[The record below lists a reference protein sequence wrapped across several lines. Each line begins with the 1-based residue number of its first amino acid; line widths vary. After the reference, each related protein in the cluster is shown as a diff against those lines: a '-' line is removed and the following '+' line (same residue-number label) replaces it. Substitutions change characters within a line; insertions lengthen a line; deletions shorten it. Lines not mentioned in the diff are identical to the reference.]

1 MKGWI
6 RISSHLTDC
15 RNGKKESSGVSVF
28 DWVDLPDWDLIQIW
42 VWMRCGWFV
51 VLFGVD
57 FMRFGGMIVCCRFH
71 DSDWIS
77 IISDA
82 GRHYFRVSTAITLPR
97 MPLNELWGGWEVVV
111 CGTKRGVTCLY
122 FRYLLFARAP
132 MSSCEREMKWVL
144 PVIVTYFLYSNAPGR
159 YTSVRLGMSKRH
171 FIVDENHSREWCDED
186 SGMRPYYLWVL
197 WVWASLVNQFILIS
211 ALRII
216 SVVEA
221 SLPNMNASQPIIME
235 VNSGKSSQSFTS
247 QSITLKH
254 NTRTLLECII
264 TKLKWFERRKV

>member
-1 MKGWI
+1 
-6 RISSHLTDC
+6 
-15 RNGKKESSGVSVF
+15 
-28 DWVDLPDWDLIQIW
+28 
-42 VWMRCGWFV
+42 
-51 VLFGVD
+51 
-57 FMRFGGMIVCCRFH
+57 
-71 DSDWIS
+71 
-77 IISDA
+77 
-82 GRHYFRVSTAITLPR
+82 

-197 WVWASLVNQFILIS
+197 WVWASLIYQFTQWES
-211 ALRII
+211 LRII
-216 SVVEA
+216 SVLESSFHLNLNA
-221 SLPNMNASQPIIME
+221 LWPNWME

-254 NTRTLLECII
+254 NTRTLVECTC
-264 TKLKWFERRKV
+264 TKDEWCERRHA